1 MSKQKKQQE
10 ILACAK
16 ELFGQYGYD
25 KVSMREIAERP
36 GISVGNLTYYYNRKE
51 NLMLAVL
58 KQITER
64 LQDSACVPVWVADVD
79 MLLEQ
84 FSDLIG
90 QNSCLFRRYNV
101 APELA
106 EQLHRCQ
113 KLIAETHRAIWRRAV
128 NALVENGRMA
138 QELYP
143 GQYDELIAAIQ
154 MVYRYWDGYADME
167 SSIGNAYPQ
176 FKQCVWSLLLPNLT
190 EIGRVE
196 FFADVMPRF
205 ASACDRTRNAL

>member
-1 MSKQKKQQE
+1 MSKQQKQQE

-25 KVSMREIAERP
+25 KVSMREIAERA

-58 KQITER
+58 KQITDR
-64 LQDSACVPVWVADVD
+64 MQDTACVPASAADVD
-79 MLLEQ
+79 TLLEQ

-90 QNSCLFRRYNV
+90 QNSCLLRRYHV
-101 APELA
+101 TPGLEERL
-106 EQLHRCQ
+106 LRCQ
-113 KLIAETHRAIWRRAV
+113 KRIAEAHRAIWRRAV
-128 NALVENGRMA
+128 NALVENGRMDP
-138 QELYP
+138 ELYP

-154 MVYRYWDGYADME
+154 MVCRYWDGYADME
-167 SSIGNAYPQ
+167 SSIGHAHPQ

-190 EIGRVE
+190 ETGRAE
-196 FFADVMPRF
+196 FFADVMPRLDPACGRAQN
-205 ASACDRTRNAL
+205 AS